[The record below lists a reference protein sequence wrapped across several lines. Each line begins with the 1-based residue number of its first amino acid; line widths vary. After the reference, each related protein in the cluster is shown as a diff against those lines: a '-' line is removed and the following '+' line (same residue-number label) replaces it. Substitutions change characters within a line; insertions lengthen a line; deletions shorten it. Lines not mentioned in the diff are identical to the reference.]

1 MNYILLAAP
10 KSTITTDCQT
20 NANPPRENLVLPCE
34 VAAKVTDAS
43 STTDVFQPLL
53 AKGVAWFKSKDWTPF
68 PFQLEA
74 WEAYLTGKSGLV
86 NAPTGSGKT
95 YSLILPILLEYLGE
109 VGAGQTPKPG
119 LRALWIT
126 PIRALTREIQQAA
139 QRACDD
145 LGVPWTIGIRSGDT
159 SSSDRAKQKR
169 KPPEILITTPES
181 LHLLIAAKDNR
192 KFFQNVRCLVADE
205 WHELVGTKRGV
216 LLETGLSYLRA
227 LRGDDFRTWGI
238 SATIGNLEQAM
249 DVLLGDFE
257 IGSFGDSEFGS
268 LGVWGA
274 HLPNSETSH
283 LPNSK
288 TSHLPNSQTSHLPNS
303 KTIIKATH
311 AKQTDVLTVMP
322 DRIETFP
329 WAGHLGIKLLDKV
342 IPIIHS
348 SGSTLVFTNTRSQCE
363 IWYQRILDADP
374 DLSGAIAMHHGSIS
388 RELRDWVEDA
398 LHGGTLKAVI
408 CTSSLD
414 LGVDFRPVETIVQ
427 IGSPKGVARF
437 LQRAGRSGHRPGAK
451 SVINFVPTHSLEL
464 LEASA
469 LRRCIEDGVVEDRMP
484 YVRSFDVL
492 VQYLVTR
499 AVGGGFLA
507 DEVFAEVKKTYCY
520 ASITREEF
528 DWCLNFIVQGG
539 ESLGAYDEYHKV
551 VVDDDGIYKV
561 ESKRVA
567 MMHRMSIGAIVS
579 EQQMNVKWM
588 SGGYVGTIEE
598 YFVSSLNIGDTFW
611 FGGRA
616 LKLVKIKGTDALV
629 RKSRAKKGKIPSW
642 RGGRMQLSS
651 QLSHYLRKAFD
662 DLKNE
667 NYHDAELAKLAPLRD
682 IQAARSAIPGT
693 DELLIEYFQDR
704 EGYHLLMYPGE
715 GRGTHE
721 GLASLFAF
729 RIGQFTP
736 ITFTIA
742 LNDYGFELLSDQP
755 IPIEEA
761 LGSGLTD
768 TGNLLADLS
777 AGLNAT
783 EMAGRRFRDIAA
795 IAGLIFKGYP
805 GKQKKEK
812 HLQSSSKLFFDV
824 FSDYEPDNLL
834 LRQAYDEIMTFQL
847 QESRIRLA
855 LERIN
860 AQTILFQ
867 RPKKATPFSFALIV
881 DRLREKL
888 TSEKLEDRIKRMRLA
903 LVKD

>member
-1 MNYILLAAP
+1 MPATLTSHAELI
-10 KSTITTDCQT
+10 D
-20 NANPPRENLVLPCE
+20 R
-34 VAAKVTDAS
+34 
-43 STTDVFQPLL
+43 
-53 AKGVAWFKSKDWTPF
+53 GRAWFAGRDWTPF
-68 PFQLEA
+68 PFQIQA
-74 WEAYLTGKSGLV
+74 WEAYLAGKNGLV

-95 YSLILPILLEYLGE
+95 YSLIIPILLEYLAERDGAAAGAVGE
-109 VGAGQTPKPG
+109 GKSKGKIG
-119 LRALWIT
+119 LRAIWIT

-145 LGVPWTIGIRSGDT
+145 LGLDWTVGIRSGDT
-159 SSSDRAKQKR
+159 STSDRAKQKR
-169 KPPEILITTPES
+169 TPPQILITTPES
-181 LHLLIAAKDNR
+181 LHLLLATAGHE
-192 KFFQNVRCLVADE
+192 KFFANIRSLVADE
-205 WHELVGTKRGV
+205 WHELIGTKRGV
-216 LLETGLSYLRA
+216 LLETGLARLRA
-227 LRGDDFRTWGI
+227 LRGDQFRTWGI

-249 DVLLGDFE
+249 DVLLGNLKDYGTDDTE
-257 IGSFGDSEFGS
+257 G
-268 LGVWGA
+268 
-274 HLPNSETSH
+274 NSVIIRAQNVKETEV
-283 LPNSK
+283 
-288 TSHLPNSQTSHLPNS
+288 
-303 KTIIKATH
+303 I
-311 AKQTDVLTVMP
+311 TVMP

-329 WAGHLGIKLLDKV
+329 WAGHLGIKLLEKV
-342 IPIIHS
+342 VPIIHS

-398 LHGGTLKAVI
+398 LHEGTLKAVI

-451 SVINFVPTHSLEL
+451 SVIHFVPTHSLEL

-469 LRRCIEDGVVEDRMP
+469 IRQCIADGVVEERIP
-484 YVRSFDVL
+484 YLRSFDVL

-499 AVGGGFLA
+499 AVGGGFLPDQA
-507 DEVFAEVKKTYCY
+507 FAEVKTTYCF
-520 ASITREEF
+520 ASITRQEF
-528 DWCLNFIVQGG
+528 DWCLAFITTGG
-539 ESLGAYDEYHKV
+539 KSLGAYDEYHKV
-551 VVDDDGIYKV
+551 VVDEDGVYKV

-579 EQQMNVKWM
+579 EQTINVKWVR
-588 SGGYVGTIEE
+588 GGYVGTIEE
-598 YFVSSLNIGDTFW
+598 YFISSLKVGDTFW

-616 LKLVKIKGTDALV
+616 LKLVKVKGTEALV
-629 RKSRAKKGKIPSW
+629 RKSNAKKGKIPSW

-651 QLSHYLRKAFD
+651 QLSSYLRKAFEQ
-662 DLKNE
+662 LKHE
-667 NYHDAELAKLAPLRD
+667 DYHDDELKKLAPLRD
-682 IQAARSAIPGT
+682 IQARRSAIPAR
-693 DELLIEYFQDR
+693 DELLIEYFLDR
-704 EGYHLLMYPGE
+704 EGYHLVMYPGE

-761 LGSGLTD
+761 LGSGLFD
-768 TGNLLADLS
+768 TNNLMEDLS
-777 AGLNAT
+777 AGINAT
-783 EMAGRRFRDIAA
+783 EMASRRFRDIAA

-824 FSDYEPDNLL
+824 FTDYEPTNLL
-834 LRQAYDEIMTFQL
+834 LQQAYDEIMTFQL
-847 QESRIRLA
+847 QEARIRGA
-855 LERIN
+855 LDRIN
-860 AQTILFQ
+860 AQTILFEQ
-867 RPKKATPFSFALIV
+867 PKKATPFSFALIV
-881 DRLREKL
+881 DRLREKMS
-888 TSEKLEDRIKRMRLA
+888 SEKLQDRIKRMRLA
-903 LVKD
+903 LVRD